1 MDTAKTTSLIILI
14 ALMTCS
20 ACRTKQAAVI
30 EPLPGTKA
38 MILNREFIPTDQ
50 PEFSILSAD
59 IEGDIISISVNYP
72 GGKGFHDF
80 DLVFNGI
87 IMKSMPPQVNL
98 FVRHSQTEDNCD
110 RIMSDSLKFDLRG
123 LRLGEHGSVII
134 RLEGLSER
142 LEYKY

>member
-1 MDTAKTTSLIILI
+1 MNTAKTYSLVILLSLI
-14 ALMTCS
+14 ACS
-20 ACRTKQAAVI
+20 SCRTKQAAVI

-50 PEFSILSAD
+50 PVFSILSAE
-59 IEGDIISISVNYP
+59 IEGDVMSISVNYP

-87 IMKSMPPQVNL
+87 MMKSMPPQVNL

-110 RIMSDSLKFDLRG
+110 RIMSDSLKFDIRG

-134 RLEGLSER
+134 RLEGYSER
-142 LEYKY
+142 LEYLY